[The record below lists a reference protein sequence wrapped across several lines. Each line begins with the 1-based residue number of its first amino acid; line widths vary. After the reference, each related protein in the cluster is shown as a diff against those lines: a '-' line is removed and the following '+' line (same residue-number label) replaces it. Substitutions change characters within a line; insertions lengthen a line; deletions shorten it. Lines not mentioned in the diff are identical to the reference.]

1 MEIDPENISAEEF
14 DEEGGLGIVLD
25 PATVTDKASLVAFIK
40 NLMMDFENNKDAW
53 ESWTID
59 DYLEAMAAF
68 LHDTRADNK
77 ITNKFQMVALC
88 LVAASAY
95 E

>member
-14 DEEGGLGIVLD
+14 DKEDDLDIELD
-25 PATVTDKASLVAFIK
+25 PATVTDKEGLVEFIK
-40 NLMMDFENNKDAW
+40 NLMMDFEKNKDRW

-68 LHDTRADNK
+68 LHDTRVDNK
-77 ITNKFQMVALC
+77 ITNKFQMVAVC